1 MTTQRL
7 SLERPSPFRRRQF
20 VVPHRR
26 RSRALLLLRP
36 FVAALILV
44 GLPVTATVWVTTS
57 PLFLLAEIRIG
68 PTESVSTEEVALAL
82 AGLEG
87 QHLMVL
93 SLADVENLLAS
104 NPWIEGAAIRKELP
118 NRLMVEVH
126 ERSPVALL
134 RQEEGLFYVDKTG
147 FVMEP
152 YDPAGPVDLPLLSL
166 APGAALDVTRALEV
180 ATRFD
185 QFVPFGTVGLS
196 EIELL
201 GLDDF
206 RIHSAELAFPVL
218 VSGTELEMQL
228 VKLEELLP
236 EITRRFPAVEAVDLR
251 FSRQIVVQPAVE
263 PRSQEGR
270 G

>member
-1 MTTQRL
+1 MTTQRI
-7 SLERPSPFRRRQF
+7 SLERPSPFRRRRF

-26 RSRALLLLRP
+26 RSRTLLLFRP
-36 FVAALILV
+36 FVAALLLV
-44 GLPVTATVWVTTS
+44 GLPVAATVWVMSS
-57 PLFLLAEIRIG
+57 PLFLLAEIGIG
-68 PTESVSTEEVALAL
+68 PTEHVTTGEVAIAL

-87 QHLMVL
+87 RHLMRL
-93 SLADVENLLAS
+93 SLADVEALLAS

-126 ERSPVALL
+126 ERSPIALL

-152 YDPAGPVDLPLLSL
+152 YDPAGPVDLPLLSVV
-166 APGAALDVTRALEV
+166 PGAKLDVGRALEV
-180 ATRFD
+180 AGRFD
-185 QFVPFGTVGLS
+185 QFAPGGTVGLS
-196 EIELL
+196 EVELL

-228 VKLEELLP
+228 VKLEKLLP